1 MFKVKLSMPKVR
13 AYCVEKEFY
22 DAGTNTEY
30 AHMLNQCNNL
40 MLDSGDVTA
49 IADDIIYHTDESRI
63 QELLDECGYR
73 GRKELRESVEFD
85 LINRCGRTVIV

>member
-1 MFKVKLSMPKVR
+1 MAKVR
-13 AYCVEKEFY
+13 GYCVEMEFY
-22 DAGTNTEY
+22 DAGTNQEY
-30 AHMLNQCNNL
+30 ASMLDKCNNL
-40 MLDSGDVTA
+40 MLDSGDITA